1 MNKEVYLYLLKTF
14 GRLPG
19 VWVGASGRLANVIL
33 TRIVSTALIAQVANS
48 LTSGNT
54 DKAQHYALLYLGLY
68 VLGICIGISTDL
80 VAINSQNKG
89 YNDLRK
95 IFYKRLLGKDMA
107 FYRNNQTGYLTSAF
121 RQHLDGLMILGRIMR
136 TQAVQ
141 TLATTLIPVIV
152 LWVASWKLGVLA
164 LAIVIIQF
172 GYIYWASAKSNKYR
186 ELSHEVYRKLSGE
199 VSDEITN
206 IVAFKSSGQAEK
218 GYKKVLALG
227 EQETNAFWL
236 RHKVNRMLDVPRDL
250 ITAISVS
257 LGIIIAIHASQGSET
272 IGVTVMAVLFF
283 YQIVQTMSDVPN
295 LLMQLDD
302 LVTQVY
308 PTLAYLKTDHYHT
321 INDPEKPAQI
331 GKVKGAIELRDVSFA
346 YRSHNNKHA
355 PITVFKDL
363 NIAIAN
369 GEQVGI
375 VGLSGAGK
383 STLVS
388 LLLRFDDVTGGS
400 VRLDGTDIRNMRQT
414 DLHNNIAYVP
424 QEPLLFHRTI
434 RENIAYY
441 SDADDAAIVKAAKAA
456 HAHEF
461 ITELPE
467 GYDTVVGERGLKL
480 SGGQKQRV
488 VIARAILKNAPV
500 MILDEATS
508 ALDSESE
515 QIIQAAMPKILGK
528 RTAVVIAH
536 RLSTVANLDRI
547 IVLEKGKVIEQGTH
561 TELIKQQGRYASL
574 WKKQAK

>member
-14 GRLPG
+14 GKLPG
-19 VWVGASGRLANVIL
+19 VWVGAGGRLVNVVL
-33 TRIVSTALIAQVANS
+33 TRVVSTALIAQIANS
-48 LTSGNT
+48 VTNGNSH
-54 DKAQHYALLYLGLY
+54 KAQQFALLYLGLY
-68 VLGICIGISTDL
+68 ALGVCIGTITDL
-80 VAINSQNKG
+80 IAINSQNKG
-89 YNDLRK
+89 YNNLRK
-95 IFYKRLLGKDMA
+95 IFYKRLIGKDMA

-136 TQAVQ
+136 TQGVQ
-141 TLATTLIPVIV
+141 TVATTLIPVVV

-164 LAIVIIQF
+164 LVIVLVQF
-172 GYIYWASAKSNKYR
+172 WYIYWASAKSNKYR

-206 IVAFKSSGQAEK
+206 IVAFKASGQTEK
-218 GYKKVLALG
+218 GYKRVLSLG
-227 EQETNAFWL
+227 KQETEAFWL
-236 RHKVNRMLDVPRDL
+236 RHKVNRALDVPRDL

-257 LGIIIAIHASQGSET
+257 LGIIVAINASQGSET
-272 IGVTVMAVLFF
+272 IGITVMAVLFF

-295 LLMQLDD
+295 VLMQIDD

-308 PTLAYLKTDHYHT
+308 PTLEYLKDDAYNT
-321 INDPEKPAQI
+321 INDPKNPVNL
-331 GKVKGAIELRDVSFA
+331 GKVKGAIQLRDVSFA

-355 PITVFKDL
+355 PIPVFKGL
-363 NIAIAN
+363 NLTIAD

-400 VRLDGTDIRNMRQT
+400 VRIDGTDIRSVRQSE
-414 DLHNNIAYVP
+414 LHKNIAYVP

-441 SDADDAAIVKAAKAA
+441 SEADNAAIIKAAKAA

-461 ITELPE
+461 IAELPE

-536 RLSTVANLDRI
+536 RLSTVAGLDRI

-561 TELIKQQGRYASL
+561 AELIEHKGRYASL